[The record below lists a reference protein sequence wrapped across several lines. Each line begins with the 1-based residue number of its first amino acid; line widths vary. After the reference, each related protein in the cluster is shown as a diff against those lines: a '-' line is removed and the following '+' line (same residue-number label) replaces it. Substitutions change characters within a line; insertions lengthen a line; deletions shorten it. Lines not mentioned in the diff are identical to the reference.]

1 MASRLE
7 ASAPIFH
14 PAAPCRRGGA
24 AKTAAIYADAY
35 HAAISDNMNLVARIV
50 GTGRRQDVLL
60 DDGSIIGYL
69 LWLFVP
75 IGYFCKTVAGAILLI
90 SGSA

>member
-1 MASRLE
+1 MKKLNAPLSAFILSTPRWLESSRSISRIMASRLE
-7 ASAPIFH
+7 ASAPNH
-14 PAAPCRRGGA
+14 SSCSSAPARRA

-60 DDGSIIGYL
+60 DVL
-69 LWLFVP
+69 LR
-75 IGYFCKTVAGAILLI
+75 
-90 SGSA
+90 S